1 MLSKITGKD
10 NIETIL
16 RAFIKEGEETLFDRY
31 FNNIYRIIN
40 INSKDNDG
48 NTFLILSVK
57 QGLNYISKL
66 LLERGAN
73 PNIQNNEGN
82 SALHF
87 ALSGKNFIIADLLK
101 KFGAKEDCYNKLGY
115 TPWDC
120 VGKSIEII

>member
-1 MLSKITGKD
+1 MAYCVAVVWMRSDSSDSSTVMSSLVVELKS
-10 NIETIL
+10 
-16 RAFIKEGEETLFDRY
+16 TLP
-31 FNNIYRIIN
+31 
-40 INSKDNDG
+40 S
-48 NTFLILSVK
+48 SVPE